1 MRQMFMMRL
10 FIVYLAASLL
20 AWGGSV
26 LPQADFDLSV
36 TSSVMAQDAEEDAA
50 EEDSE
55 EYVEEDGETEDA
67 EDAEDVEDVEDAEN
81 AEEEADGDEDAAAE
95 DEEADG
101 EEDADNAEEE
111 GVSDGSSEDADVPS
125 AGVPSVP
132 TAPTAPPTDLKS
144 VFRTMDSFGGY
155 AALWKILAAVIIYLA
170 WVFSTDW
177 MSTDCIRYGFNG
189 KKWIPTA
196 YGAFWGGMILFWVI
210 PFFWVS
216 YLFLIAGWAVPL
228 TMFVRMHNQDLSS
241 GEQVLTPEHLRF
253 VFARMM
259 SYVGVKVD
267 TKVRDRHE
275 VGFPVVLN
283 PHGKNKVD
291 TEQWRIQARAHAGF
305 PNAREILSK
314 LMVVHPEGF
323 MLDYTANGVSSRYL
337 LDGVWNSSEGFTR
350 ELADPALQALKILA
364 GMKPEDRKNKQ
375 EGAFRIDF
383 EYEYTFPEDRLK
395 VKQAEDALKEVM
407 AEENKAKIR
416 EMERHVE
423 KAKESVRAPE
433 KRKRSVLVHFTTQ
446 GVQGGERAVFLFE
459 QEKIPFKALADL
471 GMSDEMEQ
479 KIRTQMKAEK
489 GFMVFSAPNT
499 SGLRTTMKLTL
510 LKTDRYTRE
519 FYEIEDGIHEYD
531 EVENVTKVPIHSKDI
546 DFWRSEMRSLFLKDP
561 NVVIVRD
568 IPSPEITNDML
579 DEIENEERFM
589 ITTVRAK
596 DAAEAILRIMATK
609 CDAEKWVRNLNAVVC
624 QRLVRKLCE
633 HCKESYL
640 PPVETLRQI
649 GATEKIHIFRTPT
662 PVQPKP
668 GEKPQEPC
676 PECRGLGYAG
686 RTAMFELVIIGDE
699 TRKVLL
705 HSPKLELVRA
715 ALKKDGNRFMAAEG
729 MRLVREGIT
738 SLQELKRA
746 LS

>member
-10 FIVYLAASLL
+10 FIVYLAVSLL

-26 LPQADFDLSV
+26 LPQADFGFSV
-36 TSSVMAQDAEEDAA
+36 TSALMAQDTEEDAA
-50 EEDSE
+50 
-55 EYVEEDGETEDA
+55 
-67 EDAEDVEDVEDAEN
+67 
-81 AEEEADGDEDAAAE
+81 EDAAAE
-95 DEEADG
+95 DDSEEDVEEDGEAEDAEAEDAGEEADG
-101 EEDADNAEEE
+101 EAAEDEGDEEAADGEEAESADEE
-111 GVSDGSSEDADVPS
+111 TSSEETGDTDASAAAIPS
-125 AGVPSVP
+125 APAVP
-132 TAPTAPPTDLKS
+132 TTPQTDLKS
-144 VFRTMDSFGGY
+144 IFRTMDSFGGF
-155 AALWKILAAVIIYLA
+155 AALWKILAAIIIYLA

-196 YGAFWGGMILFWVI
+196 YGAFWGGMILFWAI

-216 YLFLIAGWAVPL
+216 YLFLVAGWVVPL
-228 TMFVRMHNQDLSS
+228 AMFVRMHNQDLSS

-253 VFARMM
+253 VFARLM

-305 PNAREILSK
+305 PNAREIISK

-323 MLDYTANGVSSRYL
+323 MLDYTANGVTSRYL
-337 LDGVWNSSEGFTR
+337 LDGVWNSSEAFTR
-350 ELADPALQALKILA
+350 ELADPALQALKILS

-383 EYEYTFPEDRLK
+383 EYEYTYPEDRLK
-395 VKQAEDALKEVM
+395 VKQAEDALKEIL

-416 EMERHVE
+416 EMERNVE
-423 KAKESVRAPE
+423 KAKEAVRAPE
-433 KRKRSVLVHFTTQ
+433 KRKRSVLVHLTTQ
-446 GVQGGERAVFLFE
+446 GVQGGERAIFLFE

-471 GMSDEMEQ
+471 GMSEEMEQ

-519 FYEIEDGIHEYD
+519 FYEIDDGIHEYD

-561 NVVIVRD
+561 NVVIARD
-568 IPSPEITNDML
+568 IPSPDVMNDML

-729 MRLVREGIT
+729 MRLVREGVT